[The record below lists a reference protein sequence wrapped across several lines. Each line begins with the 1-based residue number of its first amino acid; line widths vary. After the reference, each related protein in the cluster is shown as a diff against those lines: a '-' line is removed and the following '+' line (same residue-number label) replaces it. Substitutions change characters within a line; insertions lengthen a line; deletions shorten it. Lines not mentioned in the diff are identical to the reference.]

1 MPRKSGTS
9 NQQLPILPVRR
20 QTSTFG
26 VYVLNFC
33 VRHGYRWFHTA
44 IATGSFSYALPAHSK
59 LYRRNS
65 DPWFAFSKLSLRQIS
80 SSQLHALQHFYPYP
94 IYLVFFKVS

>member
-26 VYVLNFC
+26 VYVLNCC
-33 VRHGYRWFHTA
+33 VRYGNRWCHIA
-44 IATGSFSYALPAHSK
+44 IVTEC
-59 LYRRNS
+59 RV
-65 DPWFAFSKLSLRQIS
+65 LRTQNYTEET
-80 SSQLHALQHFYPYP
+80 HAKGHLGIPQQVKP
-94 IYLVFFKVS
+94 STD